1 MIKNLEKY
9 IAREFEANSI
19 VGTARAR
26 VHGVQYESVL
36 SYLVDVFIG
45 GKHLYR
51 IHISSRPP
59 FNPMIST
66 NGMIEADK
74 LKAHIEIIEEALK
87 EIASRYF
94 E

>member
-1 MIKNLEKY
+1 MITNIEKY
-9 IAREFEANSI
+9 IARAFEANSI
-19 VGTARAR
+19 VGTAHAR
-26 VHGVQYESVL
+26 VHSTQYETVL

-45 GKHLYR
+45 GQQLYQ

-66 NGMIEADK
+66 LGMIEADK
-74 LKAHIEIIEEALK
+74 LKAHIEIIDEALK
-87 EIASRYF
+87 EIKGRYF